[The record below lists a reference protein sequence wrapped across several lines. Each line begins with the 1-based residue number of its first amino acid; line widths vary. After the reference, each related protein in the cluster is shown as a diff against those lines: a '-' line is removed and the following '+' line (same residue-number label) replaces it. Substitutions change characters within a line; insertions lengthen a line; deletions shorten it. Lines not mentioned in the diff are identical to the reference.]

1 MIEKL
6 QIYFKRNRKMKAKRL
21 WLLFLFIGFCV
32 TAQIKDIDQ
41 NSKLVPIQIK
51 EVQIENPRASLTNEL
66 AKFDKNKVHFYY
78 GLGTD
83 QYSLA
88 KFFVFNDTIKQT
100 PFLKSI
106 TIDTKGYKRTSSVKI
121 RIMTADEDGN
131 PATDLINEDLILK
144 VKKGHRKSE
153 LDVSKYKLK
162 IDEEG
167 IFVVIELLKIKD
179 NEYYYYDRNKKKYVN
194 YSPAI
199 GALPS
204 EQKTLWIYNKEWK
217 RRVNR
222 DPYDYEDQREYYNKF
237 IELAISLK
245 LTN

>member
-1 MIEKL
+1 
-6 QIYFKRNRKMKAKRL
+6 MKSKRL
-21 WLLFLFIGFCV
+21 WLLFLFIGISAA
-32 TAQIKDIDQ
+32 AQVKNVDE
-41 NSKLVPIQIK
+41 NSKLVPIPIK
-51 EVQIENPRASLTNEL
+51 EVLIENPRGSITNEL

-88 KFFVFNDTIKQT
+88 KFFVFNDTIRQT

-106 TIDTKGYKRTSSVKI
+106 TIDTKAHNRTSSVKI
-121 RIMTADEDGN
+121 RIMAADEDGN
-131 PATDLINEDLILK
+131 PGTDLINEDLILK

-167 IFVVIELLKIKD
+167 FFVVIELLKIKD
-179 NEYYYYDRNKKKYVN
+179 NEYYYYDKNKKKYVN

-217 RRVNR
+217 KHANR